1 MGWDKHEKDG
11 GWSTR
16 ETIAEEIVWS
26 FPYVPVMGVQFEPNI
41 LLFRLLT
48 EKIQK
53 LWDHS

>member
-26 FPYVPVMGVQFEPNI
+26 FLYVPVMGVQFEPNI
-41 LLFRLLT
+41 FLFRLLT

-53 LWDHS
+53 